1 MWQLQL
7 NKLDSR
13 RPVFQKE
20 LNHAFILVGVIG
32 AGRIDQG
39 ATRLEKIKSPEDK
52 VTLQSGQFLAAVRCK
67 SESTVLAGA

>member
-1 MWQLQL
+1 MRQLQF
-7 NKLDSR
+7 DGFDYC
-13 RPVFQKE
+13 RPVVQKI
-20 LNHAFILVGVIG
+20 LNYAFILFGVIG